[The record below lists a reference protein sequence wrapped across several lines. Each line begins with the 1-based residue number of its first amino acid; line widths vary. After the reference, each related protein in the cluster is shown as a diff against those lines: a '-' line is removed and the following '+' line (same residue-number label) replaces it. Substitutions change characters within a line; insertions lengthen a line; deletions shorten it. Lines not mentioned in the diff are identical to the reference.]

1 MPPENKILFISH
13 DAYRTG
19 APIVLIHHLRALKET
34 YPEIDFDILLKY
46 DGEMAKDFRAI
57 APTFVFPYPSIA
69 DKIRK
74 KLFKYNYRKDK
85 AKQVIGGQYGI
96 IYGNTVVSADLL
108 ALAKQNNAG
117 AITVCHVHELDISIK
132 QFFGKG
138 NFLAAIP
145 FIDHFVAASYAV
157 KDVLTK
163 NYGIAEDNIH
173 IHHEHIPVPK
183 DTGVYLQDNAKFSS
197 VVNSRGLKIC
207 GSGTQDWRKGIDL
220 FIQAAFNLNQSNP
233 EADFHF
239 YWIGGKTGSVDYE
252 KAKYDI
258 EKSGVAHRITLI
270 DSNPNPLSYMALC
283 DVFLLSSRED
293 PFPLVCLEAAALGK
307 PIICFKG
314 SGGMVE
320 FVDESNGW
328 VIDYF
333 DFLQLNSVLRQLAV
347 EKEGMQI
354 IAAKGQASKQKAAEY
369 DIEKGVEKLKI
380 YLDTLVN

>member
-1 MPPENKILFISH
+1 MPSKNKILFISH

-19 APIVLIHHLRALKET
+19 APIVLIHHLAALKKT
-34 YPEIDFDILLKY
+34 YPEVDFDILLKY

-57 APTFVFPYPSIA
+57 APTFVFPYPSIT

-85 AKQVIGGQYGI
+85 AKQVIGEQYGI

-108 ALAKQNNAG
+108 ALAKQNNANV
-117 AITVCHVHELDISIK
+117 ITVCHVHELDISIK
-132 QFFGKG
+132 QFFGKD

-145 FIDHFVAASYAV
+145 FIDHFIAASYAV
-157 KDVLTK
+157 KDILT
-163 NYGIAEDNIH
+163 GIYQIPGDKIH

-183 DTGVYLQDNAKFSS
+183 DPAKYLQDNQKFST
-197 VVNSRGLKIC
+197 VINNKGLKIC

-239 YWIGGKTGSVDYE
+239 YWIGGKAGSVEYE
-252 KAKYDI
+252 KAKYDM
-258 EKSGVAHRITLI
+258 EKSGVGHRITLI
-270 DSNPNPLSYMALC
+270 DSTPDPLSYMMLC
-283 DVFLLSSRED
+283 DLFLLSSRED

-320 FVDESNGW
+320 FVDDTNGW
-328 VIDYF
+328 VINYL
-333 DFLQLNSVLRQLAV
+333 DFLQLNSVLKPLV
-347 EKEGMQI
+347 EKPEALQI
-354 IAAKGQASKQKAAEY
+354 VKDKGLASKQKAAEY
-369 DIEKGVEKLKI
+369 DIEKGVKKLKT
-380 YLDTLVN
+380 YLDTLVK